1 MKNLV
6 LLIILVLVST
16 ATDYKI
22 HVYENLEWVT
32 DYAAALKKAK
42 KENKALLLN
51 FTGSDWCGWCVRLD
65 REVFSQSAFV
75 AYAQKNLVCVKLD
88 FPQKKQLPAAEQEQN
103 MTLMRKYGV
112 RGFPT
117 IYLLN
122 ASEETVLKTGYR
134 SGGAQAYI
142 SHLEAALEAKN

>member
-22 HVYENLEWVT
+22 HVDENLEWVT

-75 AYAQKNLVCVKLD
+75 EYAQKNLVCVKLD

-117 IYLLN
+117 IYLLSAN
-122 ASEETVLKTGYR
+122 EETVLKTGYR

-142 SHLEAALEAKN
+142 SHLEAAFEAKN